1 LPQAERAL
9 ELFIARI
16 NDPNKT
22 TFGLPL
28 SQSHI
33 MISRLAECRVEI
45 DAARLTVLNAAAAID
60 AADAAAA
67 RREIAEAK
75 VLVPRA
81 LLNTLDRAIQAW
93 GAAGVC
99 QDTPLAMMW
108 AHARTMRIVD
118 GPDEVH
124 LLQLGRNENKRAAE
138 VAKELEGQRA
148 AQLRLMTQKGL
159 EKKDLLYIGKSTD
172 GGSRL

>member
-1 LPQAERAL
+1 
-9 ELFIARI
+9 
-16 NDPNKT
+16 
-22 TFGLPL
+22 
-28 SQSHI
+28 
-33 MISRLAECRVEI
+33 MISRLAEYRIKI
-45 DAARLTVLNAAAAID
+45 DSARLTVLNAAVAID

-99 QDTPLAMMW
+99 HNTPLAMMW
-108 AHARTMRIVD
+108 AHARMMRIVD

-138 VAKELEGQRA
+138 VAKELEGLRA
-148 AQLRLMTQKGL
+148 AQLSVMTARGL
-159 EKKDLLYIGKSTD
+159 EKDLLYIGKST
-172 GGSRL
+172 GGRSTL